1 MKSNHFVNSKLGRS
15 LNIGSTSFQR
25 TDPAGPSAACPV
37 AMVRIGA
44 AGLRAGNDLALI
56 SASPMRARAREV
68 MTYRTAYALQFQP
81 SASSA
86 IIGIDVGRQ
95 QHIARAANPV
105 HKIMSSAR
113 TRTHLPVA
121 PSPFRVVG
129 IAFEHHPIGAQMERR
144 DGPRRIDTQRLSPI
158 ARNQADRNPLAVAVQ
173 IGRNIPPRGFGQNL
187 QPAEPLV
194 QTIKRQFRQIFDR
207 PLARPVGYECSD
219 KKAFFIASSRFL
231 NNQFTDDHIY
241 LRTNARIRYIF
252 RSGNILLRSYGIAY
266 ALPVRQQRH
275 LRRRKIRIRSRF
287 PEFVPQRRNHLLVQT
302 RDRMRFRGA
311 ARFMALVI
319 RHPKI
324 DMTQIGSIR
333 LKKHT
338 RLGPVELSRS
348 ARPCKIVAAVVFR
361 TTAAP

>member
-1 MKSNHFVNSKLGRS
+1 
-15 LNIGSTSFQR
+15 
-25 TDPAGPSAACPV
+25 
-37 AMVRIGA
+37 
-44 AGLRAGNDLALI
+44 
-56 SASPMRARAREV
+56 
-68 MTYRTAYALQFQP
+68 MTYRTAYALRFQL

-121 PSPFRVVG
+121 PSPFRVIG

-219 KKAFFIASSRFL
+219 KKAFF
-231 NNQFTDDHIY
+231 
-241 LRTNARIRYIF
+241 
-252 RSGNILLRSYGIAY
+252 
-266 ALPVRQQRH
+266 
-275 LRRRKIRIRSRF
+275 
-287 PEFVPQRRNHLLVQT
+287 LVCMSTQT
-302 RDRMRFRGA
+302 S
-311 ARFMALVI
+311 
-319 RHPKI
+319 
-324 DMTQIGSIR
+324 MT
-333 LKKHT
+333 KK
-338 RLGPVELSRS
+338 L
-348 ARPCKIVAAVVFR
+348 
-361 TTAAP
+361 

>member
-1 MKSNHFVNSKLGRS
+1 MERPGNNHHHMSRPFRSFPTCDNKPAAIGHFLYKIHRSQTDPTLRIILPIFNHCICPLILQVCRLVRYFQECQFNAPLTKRLAFSESFCHFLDRHLSRS
-15 LNIGSTSFQR
+15 LDIPSTSFQR
-25 TDPAGPSAACPV
+25 TDRNIYPAGPSAACPV

-44 AGLRAGNDLALI
+44 AGLRTGNDLALL
-56 SASPMRARAREV
+56 SASPVRARAREV
-68 MTYRTAYALQFQP
+68 MTYRTAYALRFQL

-121 PSPFRVVG
+121 PSPFRVIG

-219 KKAFFIASSRFL
+219 KKAFF
-231 NNQFTDDHIY
+231 
-241 LRTNARIRYIF
+241 
-252 RSGNILLRSYGIAY
+252 
-266 ALPVRQQRH
+266 
-275 LRRRKIRIRSRF
+275 
-287 PEFVPQRRNHLLVQT
+287 LVCMSTQT
-302 RDRMRFRGA
+302 S
-311 ARFMALVI
+311 
-319 RHPKI
+319 
-324 DMTQIGSIR
+324 MT
-333 LKKHT
+333 KK
-338 RLGPVELSRS
+338 L
-348 ARPCKIVAAVVFR
+348 
-361 TTAAP
+361 

>member
-25 TDPAGPSAACPV
+25 TDRNIYPAGPSAACPV

-56 SASPMRARAREV
+56 SASPVRARAREV

-129 IAFEHHPIGAQMERR
+129 IAFEHHRSVPKWSVE
-144 DGPRRIDTQRLSPI
+144 T
-158 ARNQADRNPLAVAVQ
+158 ARAES
-173 IGRNIPPRGFGQNL
+173 IPN
-187 QPAEPLV
+187 
-194 QTIKRQFRQIFDR
+194 D
-207 PLARPVGYECSD
+207 
-219 KKAFFIASSRFL
+219 
-231 NNQFTDDHIY
+231 
-241 LRTNARIRYIF
+241 
-252 RSGNILLRSYGIAY
+252 
-266 ALPVRQQRH
+266 
-275 LRRRKIRIRSRF
+275 
-287 PEFVPQRRNHLLVQT
+287 
-302 RDRMRFRGA
+302 
-311 ARFMALVI
+311 
-319 RHPKI
+319 
-324 DMTQIGSIR
+324 
-333 LKKHT
+333 
-338 RLGPVELSRS
+338 
-348 ARPCKIVAAVVFR
+348 
-361 TTAAP
+361 

>member
-25 TDPAGPSAACPV
+25 TDRNIYPAGPSAACPV

-113 TRTHLPVA
+113 TRTH
-121 PSPFRVVG
+121 
-129 IAFEHHPIGAQMERR
+129 
-144 DGPRRIDTQRLSPI
+144 
-158 ARNQADRNPLAVAVQ
+158 
-173 IGRNIPPRGFGQNL
+173 PPRGFGQNL

-219 KKAFFIASSRFL
+219 KKAFF
-231 NNQFTDDHIY
+231 
-241 LRTNARIRYIF
+241 
-252 RSGNILLRSYGIAY
+252 
-266 ALPVRQQRH
+266 
-275 LRRRKIRIRSRF
+275 
-287 PEFVPQRRNHLLVQT
+287 LVCMSTQT
-302 RDRMRFRGA
+302 S
-311 ARFMALVI
+311 
-319 RHPKI
+319 
-324 DMTQIGSIR
+324 MT
-333 LKKHT
+333 KK
-338 RLGPVELSRS
+338 L
-348 ARPCKIVAAVVFR
+348 
-361 TTAAP
+361 

>member
-1 MKSNHFVNSKLGRS
+1 MARFSRYRIDPAHYDEPSVVRHALSFFARFQPHPFVRMGAPMLDHIVGPHTVQMLSVARQHFENQVDTDVTSGNHSPVQSNHFVNSKLGRS

-25 TDPAGPSAACPV
+25 TDRNIYPAGPSAACPV
-37 AMVRIGA
+37 TMVRIGA

-56 SASPMRARAREV
+56 SAFPVRARAREV
-68 MTYRTAYALQFQP
+68 MTYRTAHALRFQL

-121 PSPFRVVG
+121 PSPFRVIG

-219 KKAFFIASSRFL
+219 KKAFF
-231 NNQFTDDHIY
+231 
-241 LRTNARIRYIF
+241 
-252 RSGNILLRSYGIAY
+252 
-266 ALPVRQQRH
+266 
-275 LRRRKIRIRSRF
+275 
-287 PEFVPQRRNHLLVQT
+287 LVCMSTQT
-302 RDRMRFRGA
+302 S
-311 ARFMALVI
+311 
-319 RHPKI
+319 
-324 DMTQIGSIR
+324 MT
-333 LKKHT
+333 KK
-338 RLGPVELSRS
+338 L
-348 ARPCKIVAAVVFR
+348 
-361 TTAAP
+361 

>member
-25 TDPAGPSAACPV
+25 TDRNIYPAGPSAACPV

-56 SASPMRARAREV
+56 SASPVRARAREV

-173 IGRNIPPRGFGQNL
+173 IGRDIPPRGFGQNL

-219 KKAFFIASSRFL
+219 KKAFF
-231 NNQFTDDHIY
+231 
-241 LRTNARIRYIF
+241 
-252 RSGNILLRSYGIAY
+252 
-266 ALPVRQQRH
+266 
-275 LRRRKIRIRSRF
+275 
-287 PEFVPQRRNHLLVQT
+287 LVCMSTQT
-302 RDRMRFRGA
+302 S
-311 ARFMALVI
+311 
-319 RHPKI
+319 
-324 DMTQIGSIR
+324 MT
-333 LKKHT
+333 KK
-338 RLGPVELSRS
+338 L
-348 ARPCKIVAAVVFR
+348 
-361 TTAAP
+361 

>member
-1 MKSNHFVNSKLGRS
+1 MSRTVRYRINPTCHDEPSVVRHALSFFARFQPHPFIRMGAPMLDHIVGPHTVQMLSVFRQHFENQVDTDVTSGNHSPVQSNHFVNSKLGRS

-25 TDPAGPSAACPV
+25 TDRNIYPAGPSAACPV

-56 SASPMRARAREV
+56 SAFPVRARAREV
-68 MTYRTAYALQFQP
+68 MTYRTAYALRFQL

-121 PSPFRVVG
+121 PSPFRVIG

-219 KKAFFIASSRFL
+219 KKAFF
-231 NNQFTDDHIY
+231 
-241 LRTNARIRYIF
+241 
-252 RSGNILLRSYGIAY
+252 
-266 ALPVRQQRH
+266 
-275 LRRRKIRIRSRF
+275 
-287 PEFVPQRRNHLLVQT
+287 LVCMSTQT
-302 RDRMRFRGA
+302 S
-311 ARFMALVI
+311 
-319 RHPKI
+319 
-324 DMTQIGSIR
+324 MT
-333 LKKHT
+333 KK
-338 RLGPVELSRS
+338 L
-348 ARPCKIVAAVVFR
+348 
-361 TTAAP
+361 

>member
-1 MKSNHFVNSKLGRS
+1 MSRTVRYRINPTCHDEPSVVRHALSFFARFQPHPFIRMGAPMLDHIVGPHTVQMLSVVRQHFENQVDTDVTSGNHSPVQSNHFVNSKLGRS

-25 TDPAGPSAACPV
+25 TDRNIYPAGPSAACPV

-56 SASPMRARAREV
+56 SAFPVRARAREV
-68 MTYRTAYALQFQP
+68 MTYRTAYALRFQL

-121 PSPFRVVG
+121 PSPFRVIG

-219 KKAFFIASSRFL
+219 KKAFF
-231 NNQFTDDHIY
+231 
-241 LRTNARIRYIF
+241 
-252 RSGNILLRSYGIAY
+252 
-266 ALPVRQQRH
+266 
-275 LRRRKIRIRSRF
+275 
-287 PEFVPQRRNHLLVQT
+287 LVCMSTQT
-302 RDRMRFRGA
+302 S
-311 ARFMALVI
+311 
-319 RHPKI
+319 
-324 DMTQIGSIR
+324 MT
-333 LKKHT
+333 KK
-338 RLGPVELSRS
+338 L
-348 ARPCKIVAAVVFR
+348 
-361 TTAAP
+361 

>member
-1 MKSNHFVNSKLGRS
+1 MSRTVRYRINPTCHDEPSVVRHALSFFARFQPHPFIRMGAPMLDHIVGPHTVQMLSVVRQHFENQVDTDVTSGNHSPVQSNHFVNSKLGRS

-25 TDPAGPSAACPV
+25 TDRNIYPAGPSAACPV

-56 SASPMRARAREV
+56 SAFPVRARAREV
-68 MTYRTAYALQFQP
+68 MTYRTAYALRFQL

-121 PSPFRVVG
+121 PSPFRVIG

-187 QPAEPLV
+187 QRAEPLV

-219 KKAFFIASSRFL
+219 KKAFF
-231 NNQFTDDHIY
+231 
-241 LRTNARIRYIF
+241 
-252 RSGNILLRSYGIAY
+252 
-266 ALPVRQQRH
+266 
-275 LRRRKIRIRSRF
+275 
-287 PEFVPQRRNHLLVQT
+287 LVCMSTQT
-302 RDRMRFRGA
+302 S
-311 ARFMALVI
+311 
-319 RHPKI
+319 
-324 DMTQIGSIR
+324 MT
-333 LKKHT
+333 KK
-338 RLGPVELSRS
+338 L
-348 ARPCKIVAAVVFR
+348 
-361 TTAAP
+361 

>member
-1 MKSNHFVNSKLGRS
+1 MSRTVRFRINPTCHDEPSVVRHALSFFARFQPHPFVRMGAPMLDHIVGPHTVQMLSVVRQHFENQVDTDVTSGDRFPRQFNHFIDSQSGRS
-15 LNIGSTSFQR
+15 RNIPRNYLHR
-25 TDPAGPSAACPV
+25 TDAGSPSGGPSAACPV

-44 AGLRAGNDLALI
+44 AGLRAGNDLALL
-56 SASPMRARAREV
+56 SASPVRARAREV

-121 PSPFRVVG
+121 PSPFRVIG

-219 KKAFFIASSRFL
+219 KKAFF
-231 NNQFTDDHIY
+231 
-241 LRTNARIRYIF
+241 
-252 RSGNILLRSYGIAY
+252 
-266 ALPVRQQRH
+266 
-275 LRRRKIRIRSRF
+275 
-287 PEFVPQRRNHLLVQT
+287 LVCMSTQT
-302 RDRMRFRGA
+302 S
-311 ARFMALVI
+311 
-319 RHPKI
+319 
-324 DMTQIGSIR
+324 MT
-333 LKKHT
+333 KK
-338 RLGPVELSRS
+338 L
-348 ARPCKIVAAVVFR
+348 
-361 TTAAP
+361 

>member
-1 MKSNHFVNSKLGRS
+1 MSRTVRYRINPTCHDEPSVVRHALSFFARFQPHPFIRMGAPMLDHIVGPHTVQMLSVVRQHFENQVDTDVTSGNHSPVQSNHFVNSKLGRS

-25 TDPAGPSAACPV
+25 TDRNIYPAGPSAACPV

-56 SASPMRARAREV
+56 SAFPVRARAREV
-68 MTYRTAYALQFQP
+68 MTYRTAYALRFQL

-121 PSPFRVVG
+121 PSPFRVKG

-219 KKAFFIASSRFL
+219 KKAFF
-231 NNQFTDDHIY
+231 
-241 LRTNARIRYIF
+241 
-252 RSGNILLRSYGIAY
+252 
-266 ALPVRQQRH
+266 
-275 LRRRKIRIRSRF
+275 
-287 PEFVPQRRNHLLVQT
+287 LVCMSTQT
-302 RDRMRFRGA
+302 S
-311 ARFMALVI
+311 
-319 RHPKI
+319 
-324 DMTQIGSIR
+324 MT
-333 LKKHT
+333 KK
-338 RLGPVELSRS
+338 L
-348 ARPCKIVAAVVFR
+348 
-361 TTAAP
+361 

>member
-1 MKSNHFVNSKLGRS
+1 MSRTVRYRINPTCHDEPSVVRHALSFFARFQPHPFIRMGAPMLDHIVGPHTVQMLSVVRQHFENQVDTDVTSGNHSPVQFNHFVNSKLGRS

-25 TDPAGPSAACPV
+25 TDRNIYPAGPSAACPV

-56 SASPMRARAREV
+56 SAFPVRARAREV
-68 MTYRTAYALQFQP
+68 MTYRTAYALRFQL

-121 PSPFRVVG
+121 PSPFRVIG

-219 KKAFFIASSRFL
+219 KKAFF
-231 NNQFTDDHIY
+231 
-241 LRTNARIRYIF
+241 
-252 RSGNILLRSYGIAY
+252 
-266 ALPVRQQRH
+266 
-275 LRRRKIRIRSRF
+275 
-287 PEFVPQRRNHLLVQT
+287 LVCMSTQT
-302 RDRMRFRGA
+302 S
-311 ARFMALVI
+311 
-319 RHPKI
+319 
-324 DMTQIGSIR
+324 MT
-333 LKKHT
+333 KK
-338 RLGPVELSRS
+338 L
-348 ARPCKIVAAVVFR
+348 
-361 TTAAP
+361 